1 MKYAALVA
9 ALLAL
14 SATGALADDP
24 LPKVTFGEPG
34 YGGTGCPAYFTSS
47 GLGSNRST

>member
-14 SATGALADDP
+14 SATSVDAQDP
-24 LPKVTFGEPG
+24 LPKVTLGEPG
-34 YGGTGCPAYFTSS
+34 
-47 GLGSNRST
+47 